1 MKKDFKQTKLAKFLG
16 KVKDIGLDVAP
27 IITKAS
33 SGNVVGA
40 ISDTVSLLKGA
51 DKLEA
56 PELLDELTIQKKT
69 IELDYYRVM
78 NENVTERWKSDA
90 NSDSFLSKNI
100 RPLTLAWLIVSVT
113 TICILDSANAL
124 TVEEMWVSLF
134 SNLLM
139 TVIVAYFGSRGVEKY
154 KKIK

>member
-1 MKKDFKQTKLAKFLG
+1 MKKDFKDTKLSKFLG

-27 IITKAS
+27 IVTKAS

-40 ISDTVSLLKGA
+40 ISDTVQLLKGA

>member
-1 MKKDFKQTKLAKFLG
+1 MKKDFKDTKLSKFLG

-27 IITKAS
+27 IVTKAS

-40 ISDTVSLLKGA
+40 ISDTVQLLKGA

-56 PELLDELTIQKKT
+56 PELLDELTIQK
-69 IELDYYRVM
+69 
-78 NENVTERWKSDA
+78 VTERWKSDA